1 MERCAAIAITS
12 IDIGMSIKKELDAL
26 MMAARSCIMERCV
39 VVGAF
44 QSIDIGMSIKK
55 ELDALMMAFL

>member
-1 MERCAAIAITS
+1 MERRILDVVTS
-12 IDIGMSIKKELDAL
+12 IEVGMSIKKDLDAL

-55 ELDALMMAFL
+55 DLDALMMAFP